1 MTAANGDHRG
11 PFGDGDHQA
20 AAMIQQRATVAGLQF
35 DRLDESGAVEH
46 IIRAAGLGQGGWV
59 ATPNIDICRAA
70 QRDPARHALVAG
82 ASLVVPDGM
91 PVLWAAKLRGDP
103 LPERVAGSSLI
114 FSLSESAARHG
125 LSIYLLGGAAG
136 VPEQA
141 GVELGRRYP
150 GLVIAG
156 ADAPAIGFDATS
168 EGVEAVRARL
178 LAASPDIVFVGLGFP
193 KQERLIACL
202 APSLPAAW
210 FIACGA
216 AIPFAAGAVP
226 RAPVWAQKVG
236 MEWAFRLLMEPRRL
250 FRRYLVNDLPFALML
265 LAASAAQR
273 LRRQARPPG
282 RSSGQEPRRQRDNAV
297 RLPGPGPAARR
308 RARRRVSPFAMRPW
322 RTCTVRH

>member
-1 MTAANGDHRG
+1 MTAANGDHGG
-11 PFGDGDHQA
+11 PFGDRD
-20 AAMIQQRATVAGLQF
+20 QQRATIAGLQF

-59 ATPNIDICRAA
+59 VTPNIDICRAA
-70 QRDPARHALVAG
+70 HRDPARHALVAS

-91 PVLWAAKLRGDP
+91 PLLWAAKLHGDP

-114 FSLSESAARHG
+114 FSVSESAARHG

-141 GVELGRRYP
+141 GVELSRRYP

-156 ADAPAIGFDATS
+156 ANSPAVGFDATS

-202 APSLPAAW
+202 APSLPGAW

-216 AIPFAAGAVP
+216 AIPFAAGAIR
-226 RAPVWAQKVG
+226 RAPVWVQKLG
-236 MEWAFRLLMEPRRL
+236 MEWAFRLLREPRRL
-250 FRRYLVNDLPFALML
+250 FRRYLVDDLPFAVVL
-265 LAASAAQR
+265 LATAAAQR
-273 LRRQARPPG
+273 LRRQVRPP
-282 RSSGQEPRRQRDNAV
+282 RRPSDQEPRRQRDSAV
-297 RLPGPGPAARR
+297 RLRDLGPVARLSGNANSRIPSRLSAAFEDLQVEPPRR
-308 RARRRVSPFAMRPW
+308 
-322 RTCTVRH
+322 

>member
-1 MTAANGDHRG
+1 MTAANGGHGRSSGGRG
-11 PFGDGDHQA
+11 DQA
-20 AAMIQQRATVAGLQF
+20 AATVQQRVAIAGLQF

-46 IIRAAGLGQGGWV
+46 IVRAAGLGQGGWV

-70 QRDPARHALVAG
+70 RRDPARHALLAG

-91 PVLWAAKLRGDP
+91 PLLWAAKLRGDP
-103 LPERVAGSSLI
+103 LPERVTGSSMI

-125 LSIYLLGGAAG
+125 LSIYLLGGAPE
-136 VPEQA
+136 VPERA
-141 GVELGRRYP
+141 GVELSRRYP
-150 GLVIAG
+150 GLVVAG
-156 ADAPAIGFDATS
+156 ANAPAVGFDATS

-193 KQERLIACL
+193 KQERLIAAL

-226 RAPVWAQKVG
+226 RAPVWAQKLG
-236 MEWAFRLLMEPRRL
+236 LEWAFRLLMEPRRL
-250 FRRYLVNDLPFALML
+250 FRRYLVNDLPFAVML
-265 LAASAAQR
+265 LATSAAQR

-282 RSSGQEPRRQRDNAV
+282 GPSGQIPRRQRDNAV
-297 RLPGPGPAARR
+297 R
-308 RARRRVSPFAMRPW
+308 
-322 RTCTVRH
+322 